1 MKRRALL
8 ALVVAVPL
16 ALGLAA
22 CDPEP
27 TGYRPS
33 VPADL
38 PTPTVAKAT
47 K

>member
-8 ALVVAVPL
+8 AVVVAVPL

-22 CDPEP
+22 CDHQP

-33 VPADL
+33 A
-38 PTPTVAKAT
+38 PTDAPTVSKT
-47 K
+47 VK